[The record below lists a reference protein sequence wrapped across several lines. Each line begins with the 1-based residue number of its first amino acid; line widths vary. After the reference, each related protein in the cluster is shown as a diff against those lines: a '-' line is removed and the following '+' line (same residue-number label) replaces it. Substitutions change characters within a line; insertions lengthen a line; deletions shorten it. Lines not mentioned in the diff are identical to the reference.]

1 MQVISLISDYGN
13 KTYYA
18 AALKAKLLSVLPNAI
33 LVDISHNLPAF
44 DLIQT
49 AFLLQSCLPDF
60 THETVHLIAVDTN
73 LDLHKQVLV
82 GKLNNHWFITV
93 DNGILSMISDS
104 WDAIY
109 TVKNIAQNSADLSP
123 EKSVFTAVAAKLFSA
138 EPKENYLTVTTP
150 NVVVNNLKPVVEPNQ
165 IRATI
170 VHVDGYDNAVSNL
183 TKTDFENWIGA
194 DNYIIHVKGRT
205 RIQSISINYTN
216 AQPGDA
222 VAVFNERGWL
232 EVAMNRGNGSSLLG
246 LKLGDQIIIEKLN
259 D

>member
-18 AALKAKLLSVLPNAI
+18 AALKAKLLSVLPSAI
-33 LVDISHNLPAF
+33 LVDISHNLPPF

-60 THETVHLIAVDTN
+60 TQETVHLIAVDTN

-93 DNGILSMISDS
+93 DNGLLSMISDN

-109 TVKNIAQNSADLSP
+109 TLKNTEINTADLSP
-123 EKSVFTAVAAKLFSA
+123 EKNVFVDVAAKLFSQ
-138 EPKENYLTVTTP
+138 EPKENYLVATEA
-150 NVVVNNLKPVVEPNQ
+150 NVVVNNLKPVVEINQ

-170 VHVDGYDNAVSNL
+170 VHVDGYDNAISNL
-183 TKTDFENWIGA
+183 SKPDFISWIGQHK
-194 DNYIIHVKGRT
+194 YTIYVKGKT
-205 RIQSISINYTN
+205 VISSVSSNYTQT
-216 AQPGDA
+216 QPGDA

-232 EVAMNRGNGSSLLG
+232 EVALNRGNGSSLLG
-246 LKLGDQIIIEKLN
+246 LKLGDQIIIEKQH